1 MKITQLGI
9 GGEEMPTI
17 AYGYK
22 EELFRQIQGLPDEKI
37 KEILDFTYFIKA
49 KDVIDPSQA
58 YFWTMKWQAMERE
71 VDRDKE
77 RGDMIGDGS
86 IRVLIEELNK

>member
-49 KDVIDPSQA
+49 KDAIDPSQA

-77 RGDMIGDGS
+77 RGDIIGDGS

>member
-1 MKITQLGI
+1 
-9 GGEEMPTI
+9 MPTI

-22 EELFRQIQGLPDEKI
+22 EELFRQIQGLSDEKI

-49 KDVIDPSQA
+49 KDAIDPSQA